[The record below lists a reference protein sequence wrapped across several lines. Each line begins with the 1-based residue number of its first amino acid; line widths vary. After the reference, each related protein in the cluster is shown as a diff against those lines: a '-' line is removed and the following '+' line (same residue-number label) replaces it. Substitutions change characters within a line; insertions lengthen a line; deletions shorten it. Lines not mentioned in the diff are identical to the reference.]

1 MVSKRASVGQAAP
14 YPQGAR
20 SESSIPPGKLT
31 VVVEVVSSQE
41 SGKSVVGDRCCLP
54 SMHETLGL
62 SPLSQTKMFV
72 ITILMPS

>member
-1 MVSKRASVGQAAP
+1 METGKVVSKRASVGQAAP

-62 SPLSQTKMFV
+62 IHSSV
-72 ITILMPS
+72 